1 MKTSIIIPVYNE
13 EATIKKVLDVIKA
26 VDIDKEIVIIDDRST
41 DKTRDILKE
50 INDPQV
56 RIFYHDKNL
65 GKGAAL
71 RTGFEKATGDIIMI
85 QDADLEYDPREYPHV
100 LRLIKDGSADVVYGS
115 RFLGDHRVFLF
126 WHYMGNKVLTL
137 ITNLLYN
144 TILTDM
150 ETGVKAFRREA
161 IADIKIKS
169 NGFDFEPEI
178 TAKILKKNLRLYE
191 VPITYRG
198 RGYNEGKKI
207 HWYDGLWALRA
218 LIRFRFF
225 D

>member
-13 EATIKKVLDVIKA
+13 EATIKQVLEVIKT
-26 VDIDKEIVIIDDRST
+26 VEMDKEIIVVDDCST
-41 DKTRDILKE
+41 DKTREILAG
-50 INDPQV
+50 I
-56 RIFYHDKNL
+56 HDSQIKVFCHNKNQ

-85 QDADLEYDPREYPHV
+85 QDADLEYDPTEYPHV

-137 ITNLLYN
+137 ITNILYN

-161 IADIKIKS
+161 IKDIKIKS

-178 TAKILKKNLRLYE
+178 TAKILKKGLRLYE

-198 RGYNEGKKI
+198 RGYDEGKKI
-207 HWYDGLWALRA
+207 HWYDGLWALKA

-225 D
+225 N